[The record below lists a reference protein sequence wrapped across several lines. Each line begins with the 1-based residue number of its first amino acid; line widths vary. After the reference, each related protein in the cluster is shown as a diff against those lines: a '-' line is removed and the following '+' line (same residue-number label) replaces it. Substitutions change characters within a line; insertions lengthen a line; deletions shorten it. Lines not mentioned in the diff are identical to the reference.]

1 MKKPKM
7 PTLAE
12 LEDWVLNDEG
22 WYVQFRLSRQP
33 MRDFVRDNRQA
44 LREHAMAV
52 MTAEPREKTWRDTF

>member
-12 LEDWVLNDEG
+12 LEVWVLNDEG
-22 WYVQFRLSRQP
+22 WYARYRAARQSL
-33 MRDFVRDNRQA
+33 RAFVGANRQA